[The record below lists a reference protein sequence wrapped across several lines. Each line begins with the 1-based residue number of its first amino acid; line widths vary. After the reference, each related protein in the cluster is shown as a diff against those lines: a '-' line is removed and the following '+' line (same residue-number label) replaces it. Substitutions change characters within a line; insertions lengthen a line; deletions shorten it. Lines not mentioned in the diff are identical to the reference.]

1 LIHTPKILFLDEPT
15 NGVDPISRRDF
26 WKILYELKRDQVT
39 IVVSS
44 TYLDEVDRCHRVAL
58 FDRGRVR
65 LVMEPL
71 AMRGLMRGTL
81 FSLTCSNRQQAL
93 KVLKT
98 LPQVQ
103 NPSIFGTGIHFT
115 LIQSSDLALVNASLT
130 QAGLIEVRIE
140 ETIPGLEDVYL
151 ALMEKDGEQG
161 FKDSRGPGVEG

>member
-39 IVVSS
+39 IVVAS

-71 AMRGLMRGTL
+71 AMRQLMTGTL

-115 LIQSSDLALVNASLT
+115 LTRAADLEVVHTALQA
-130 QAGLIEVRIE
+130 AGLTAIQME
-140 ETIPGLEDVYL
+140 ETTPSLEDVYL
-151 ALMEKDGEQG
+151 TLMEKEGEQG
-161 FKDSRGPGVEG
+161 SKD